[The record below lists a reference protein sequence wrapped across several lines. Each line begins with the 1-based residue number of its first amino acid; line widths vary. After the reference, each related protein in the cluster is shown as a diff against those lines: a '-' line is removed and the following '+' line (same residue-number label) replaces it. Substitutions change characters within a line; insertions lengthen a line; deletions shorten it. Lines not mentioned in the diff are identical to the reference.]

1 MCLTSARHIKLSS
14 EGGCVG
20 MSGVYRRP
28 FLPSSFSPASSSGF
42 TLGTYV
48 LAVGLAMEPYVT
60 LARSS
65 RRPSKMSLRSPIG
78 ETSLSALSFARRFV
92 VYDTEYVWNA
102 LRLKDFFLGGY
113 CLSNAVAHQNFFS
126 SAATK
131 AKVLSSRLIKPTRQ
145 KNKKCK

>member
-1 MCLTSARHIKLSS
+1 
-14 EGGCVG
+14 
-20 MSGVYRRP
+20 
-28 FLPSSFSPASSSGF
+28 
-42 TLGTYV
+42 
-48 LAVGLAMEPYVT
+48 
-60 LARSS
+60 
-65 RRPSKMSLRSPIG
+65 MSLRSPIG

-113 CLSNAVAHQNFFS
+113 CLSNTVAHQNFFS